1 MVFRREL
8 LRLGLVAVR
17 TATETWTSTSTSTSA
32 AHRLHS
38 IAKSR
43 GTGLSR
49 SRSFFSLATSRQL
62 PQTASEQQQYVK
74 ELLRNGQNET
84 VVSLWESGQ
93 LASPEGVFSE
103 YVTALARL
111 GRLDGTGLM
120 ETLRRGY
127 ASSAVGGVGGL
138 GVGGGTTAAGT
149 TAAGATAAATTTG
162 LGTSANPIYMM
173 QAEPTF
179 LAQMWRSVRVLGLAF
194 LFMAGLGA
202 MAEERGLSKGIM
214 NNPEVQPQMETG
226 TKFSD
231 VKGVDEAKGELE
243 EIVEYLRD
251 PDKFTTLGGKLPKGV
266 LLVGPPGTGKTM
278 LARAIAG
285 EAGVPFFYTSGSE
298 FEEMFVGVGARR
310 VRDLFAAAKKTSP
323 CIIFID
329 EIDAIGGSRNPKDQ
343 QYMKMTLNQL
353 LVELDG
359 FKSSEGVIVIAATN
373 FPESL
378 DKALVRPGRFDRH
391 VVVPNP
397 DVKGRSQILE
407 SHFKG
412 IKKAADVDLTTIARG
427 TPGFSGADL
436 ANLINIAALRAASEG
451 AKAVDMQALEY
462 AKDRIL
468 MGAERKSAVIS
479 EKNRKL
485 TAYHEGGHALVALYT
500 DGAHPVHKATVVPR
514 GMALGMVMQLPESD
528 DETSVTRK
536 QLLAKLDVAMGG
548 RAAEELIFGAAD
560 VTTGASSDLE
570 QATRLARAMVTKYG
584 MSDLVGQVAIGYE
597 DLATGKISSETRAL
611 VESEVK
617 KLLTAAHQRAVGILK
632 AHEKELH
639 TLAKELI
646 EKETLSGR
654 QIVELVGIHPPRSE
668 ASGGV

>member
-1 MVFRREL
+1 MD
-8 LRLGLVAVR
+8 
-17 TATETWTSTSTSTSA
+17 TST
-32 AHRLHS
+32 
-38 IAKSR
+38 
-43 GTGLSR
+43 
-49 SRSFFSLATSRQL
+49 
-62 PQTASEQQQYVK
+62 
-74 ELLRNGQNET
+74 
-84 VVSLWESGQ
+84 
-93 LASPEGVFSE
+93 
-103 YVTALARL
+103 
-111 GRLDGTGLM
+111 
-120 ETLRRGY
+120 
-127 ASSAVGGVGGL
+127 
-138 GVGGGTTAAGT
+138 
-149 TAAGATAAATTTG
+149 
-162 LGTSANPIYMM
+162 
-173 QAEPTF
+173 
-179 LAQMWRSVRVLGLAF
+179 
-194 LFMAGLGA
+194 
-202 MAEERGLSKGIM
+202 
-214 NNPEVQPQMETG
+214 
-226 TKFSD
+226 KFAD

-251 PDKFTTLGGKLPKGV
+251 PDKFTNLGGKLPKGV

-407 SHFKG
+407 AHFKG
-412 IKKAADVDLTTIARG
+412 IKRSDDVDLNVIARG

-436 ANLINIAALRAASEG
+436 ANLINIAALRAASQG
-451 AKAVDMQALEY
+451 ATAVDMTALEF

-528 DETSVTRK
+528 DETSVTRR

-548 RAAEELIFGAAD
+548 RAAEELIFGTAD

-584 MSDLVGQVAIGYE
+584 MSDIVGQMAIGYE
-597 DLATGKISSETRAL
+597 EMANGSLSSETKAL

-632 AHEKELH
+632 SHEKELH

-646 EKETLSGR
+646 EKETLTGQ
-654 QIVELVGIHPPRSE
+654 QINELLVGPSFS
-668 ASGGV
+668 ASKIPLD